1 MEFVVT
7 NFFKFN
13 LGILA
18 YLRKFYQC
26 IFSHKQIFF
35 YFHSNQIALCFKYFY
50 QRNNF
55 NSDTNWFTASLLV
68 VNVEITL
75 EFSTPY

>member
-1 MEFVVT
+1 MELVVT
-7 NFFKFN
+7 DVLKFN

-26 IFSHKQIFF
+26 IIPQKQIFF
-35 YFHSNQIALCFKYFY
+35 YCRSNQIALCLKYFH

-55 NSDTNWFTASLLV
+55 SSDTNWFTTSLLV
-68 VNVEITL
+68 VNVEIRV
-75 EFSTPY
+75 FSTPY